1 MHRVFKFKKNNTS
14 AYSRVRLRGKWYL
27 SYSNEA
33 VYVNTPLKFKDLEAH
48 KNHEELV

>member
-1 MHRVFKFKKNNTS
+1 MLRLFRFKTTDTTY
-14 AYSRVRLRGKWYL
+14 ARLRDSRKWYL

-33 VYVNTPLKFKDLEAH
+33 VYVNKPLKFKDLEAH